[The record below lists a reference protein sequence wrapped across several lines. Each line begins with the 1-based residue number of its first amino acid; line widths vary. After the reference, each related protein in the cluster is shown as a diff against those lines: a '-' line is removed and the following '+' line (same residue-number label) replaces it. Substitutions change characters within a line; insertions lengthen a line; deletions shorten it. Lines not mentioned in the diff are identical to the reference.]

1 MSEPVFPAFLQG
13 GGEMGRL
20 IREYEWS
27 ATILGPPGCWPQ
39 PLRTAVRLLLTT
51 GHPMYIWWGPDL
63 ICFYNDAYKASIGPE
78 RHPGSLGRPGR
89 EVWEEIW
96 PIIGPQI
103 EQVMRGGSAT
113 WRENH
118 LVPITRHGRRED
130 VYWTYSYG
138 PIDDE
143 SAPGGVGGVLV
154 VCTETTQQVR
164 AARDRAEEVGR
175 LDRMFQQAPGAIAV
189 LRGPNHVF
197 EIANP
202 AYGALV
208 GNREVVGKS
217 VADALPEVVGQ
228 GFIRLLDRVYN
239 SGEPFVGRGVKIVLR
254 QEAGAR
260 PDEKIL
266 DFLYQPLTD
275 AGGAVTG
282 IFVEATDVTERSR
295 AEDELRASEGQLRF
309 LDRLTEATQS
319 LTDPVAIMATTA
331 RCLGEHLDVAVCAYA
346 DMEPDQDGFTIRGDW
361 TKPGAPSIVG
371 FYSLRGFGETA
382 VRLLRSGEPLVT
394 RNTLADLGPGQAAL
408 FLQLGLKATV
418 CMPLVKDGKLT
429 ALMAAHSDEPRDWT
443 AADLALIAETT
454 QRSWAHI
461 ERVRSDAA
469 LRESEARFRA
479 AVGAV
484 EGVLW
489 TNDAQGRMKGEQP
502 GWAALTGQSYDQY
515 QNFGWAA
522 AVHPDDAQPTIDAW
536 NEAVAAR
543 KTFVFEHRVRRADGA
558 WRLFSIRAI
567 PALNEDGSVREWVGV
582 HTDITALRDLTE
594 NLESLVAAEVAAR
607 AKTEEALRQAQKMEA
622 IGQLTGGVAHDFNN
636 MLTVIRGSSEVLRK
650 PDLPEE
656 KRRRYLEAIIETSD
670 RAAKLTSQ
678 LLAFAR
684 RQALKP
690 EIFGVNLRVDGIA
703 DMLRTVLGSRIALEI
718 ASAPED
724 CFIEADAAQF
734 ETALV
739 NMAVNARDAMDGEG
753 QLRIEV
759 SCSQGAPLQRGH
771 CATDEIFVAVAV
783 KDTGQGIAPENLSRI
798 FEPFFTT
805 KELGRGTGLGLS
817 QVYGFAKQSGG
828 EVNVASKPAEGT
840 TFTLYLPKAEKP
852 SEATAG
858 TARSSPPEGRGRV
871 LVVEDNQQ
879 VGEFARQI
887 LEDMGYE
894 TALAVDA
901 PAALKC
907 LEENEG
913 AFDVVFSDVVMPGM
927 GGVDL
932 GRRIRERWPGLPVIL
947 TSGYSDTLAADARH
961 GFPLIRKPYSLDELA
976 RAIRLAAERPVEA
989 G

>member
-1 MSEPVFPAFLQG
+1 MGLAFLQD

-20 IREYEWS
+20 IRDYDWT
-27 ATILGPPGCWPQ
+27 ATAVGAPESWPA

-51 GHPMYIWWGPDL
+51 GHPMYIWWGSEL
-63 ICFYNDAYKASIGPE
+63 ICFYNDAYRASIGAE
-78 RHPGSLGRPGR
+78 RHPSSLGRPGR

-96 PIIGPQI
+96 PVIGPQI
-103 EQVMRGGSAT
+103 EQVMKGGSAT
-113 WRENH
+113 WHENH

-143 SAPGGVGGVLV
+143 AAPNGVGGVLV
-154 VCTETTQQVR
+154 ICKETTQQILTAR
-164 AARDRAEEVGR
+164 ARAEEVSR

-202 AYGALV
+202 AYKALV
-208 GNREVVGKS
+208 GNRDVTGKS
-217 VADALPEVVGQ
+217 VADALPEVVEQ
-228 GFIRLLDRVYN
+228 GFIDLLDRVYS
-239 SGEPFVGRGVKIVLR
+239 SGEPFVGHGMRVVLR
-254 QEAGAR
+254 QEERAR
-260 PDEKIL
+260 DERIV
-266 DFLYQPLTD
+266 DFVYQPLTD
-275 AGGAVTG
+275 EAGTVTG
-282 IFVEATDVTERSR
+282 IFVAATDVTERSR

-309 LDRLTEATQS
+309 LDRLNEATQT
-319 LTDPVAIMATTA
+319 LTDPISIMETSA
-331 RCLGEHLDVAVCAYA
+331 RCLGEYLGVAVCAYA

-361 TKPGAPSIVG
+361 TKPGAPSIIG

-394 RNTLADLGPGQAAL
+394 RDTLSELGPEQAEL
-408 FLQLGLKATV
+408 FLKLGLKATV
-418 CMPLVKDGKLT
+418 CMPLVKEGRLT
-429 ALMAAHSDEPRDWT
+429 ALMAAHDDTPRNWS

-502 GWAALTGQSYDQY
+502 GWAALTGQRFDQY
-515 QNFGWAA
+515 QDYGWAEA
-522 AVHPDDAQPTIDAW
+522 IHPGDAQPTIEAW
-536 NEAVAAR
+536 NAAVTAR
-543 KTFVFEHRVRRADGA
+543 KAFVFEHRVKCADGA
-558 WRLFSIRAI
+558 WRLFSVRAI

-594 NLESLVAAEVAAR
+594 NLESMVAAEIARR

-656 KRRRYLEAIIETSD
+656 KHRRYVEAIIETSN

-690 EIFGVNLRVDGIA
+690 EVFDVNSRVIGIA
-703 DMLRTVLGSRIALEI
+703 DMLRTVLGTRISLEI
-718 ASAPED
+718 GGAEKD
-724 CFIEADAAQF
+724 CYVEADVAQF

-753 QLRIEV
+753 FLRIDV
-759 SCSQGAPLQRGH
+759 SRSRRDDGPGSGDGA
-771 CATDEIFVAVAV
+771 AAFVAIAV
-783 KDTGQGIAPENLSRI
+783 EDTGQGIEDENLARI

-828 EVNVASKPAEGT
+828 EVNVTSTLGKGT
-840 TFTLYLPKAEKP
+840 TFTLYLPYSDKR
-852 SEATAG
+852 SEVAADFKQSF
-858 TARSSPPEGRGRV
+858 ASDGRGRV
-871 LVVEDNQQ
+871 LVVEDNHQ
-879 VGEFARQI
+879 VGIFARQI

-894 TALAVDA
+894 TALAIDG

-907 LEENEG
+907 LEDSEG

-927 GGVDL
+927 TGVDL
-932 GRRIRERWPGLPVIL
+932 GRRIRECWPRLPFIL
-947 TSGYSDTLAADARH
+947 TSGYSDALAADNRH

-976 RAIRLAAERPVEA
+976 RAIRIATEKPLE